1 MKSFDAFARPV
12 QEFQVKTAVGGYIS
26 IGSICLV
33 AALFLSELR
42 YFLTLETK
50 DEMLIDQ
57 SQERKYLNMS
67 LDVTFSSL
75 PCSVLGVN
83 LLDPKQNNV
92 MHVAHEIFKER
103 LTSTGEVIGKPIRDG
118 LQNVAMTPADLATV
132 FRDQQV
138 KANHSSTR
146 SRCPS
151 CFQSLFDEDSCCNSC
166 KEVREAFL
174 NHGWDDR
181 PDDYIFSQCIDEA
194 YQRTA
199 AQIGEGC
206 HVKARL
212 HVRKVPATLH
222 IGISQHIR
230 RDLVRATSVAEL
242 TVGADF
248 THHIHSLSFGPDFPG
263 LVRVLDGRQKSSH
276 QPPLSEHYQY
286 DVHVI
291 PTRYLEDGSDEIAG
305 HQYSVT
311 EYVKAVDATHPGHE
325 VATTGIWMSYDFT
338 PFEVRVTSSRKSLF
352 HFFTECCA
360 ILGGIFAFSG
370 MLDGFAHQIHKSLE
384 NGSRQGVLE

>member
-12 QEFQVKTAVGGYIS
+12 QEFQVKTAIGGYIS

-33 AALFLSELR
+33 AVLFFSELS
-42 YFLTLETK
+42 YFLTLDTK

-57 SQERKYLNMS
+57 SQERKYLNAS
-67 LDVTFSSL
+67 LDISFSAL
-75 PCSVLGVN
+75 PCSVLSVN
-83 LLDPKQNNV
+83 LMDPKQNNV
-92 MHVAHEIFKER
+92 MHVAHEIYKTR
-103 LTSTGEVIGKPIRDG
+103 LSSTGEVIGKPIRIG
-118 LQNVAMTPADLATV
+118 LENVAMTPADLATV
-132 FRDQQV
+132 FRDIPTR
-138 KANHSSTR
+138 ANHSSAI

-174 NHGWDDR
+174 NRGWDDR
-181 PDDYIFSQCIDEA
+181 PDDYVFVQCIEEA

-199 AQIGEGC
+199 AEANEGC
-206 HVKARL
+206 RLKARL

-222 IGISQHIR
+222 IGVSQRIR
-230 RDLVRATSVAEL
+230 RDLVRASSLADV
-242 TVGADF
+242 TVSADF
-248 THHIHSLSFGPDFPG
+248 SHHIHNLSFGPDFPG

-276 QPPLSEHYQY
+276 QKPTSEHYQY

-291 PTRYLEDGSDEIAG
+291 PTRYQEDGSDEIAG

-311 EYVKAVDATHPGHE
+311 EYVKAVDARDPGHK
-325 VATTGIWMSYDFT
+325 VGATGVWMSCDFT
-338 PFEVRVTSSRKSLF
+338 PFEVRVTRSRKSMF

-384 NGSRQGVLE
+384 NGSRRSVLE

>member
-33 AALFLSELR
+33 AALFLSELS
-42 YFLTLETK
+42 YFLTLDTK

-57 SQERKYLNMS
+57 SQERKYLNVS
-67 LDVTFSSL
+67 LDITFSAL
-75 PCSVLGVN
+75 PCSVLSIN
-83 LLDPKQNNV
+83 LMDPKQNNV
-92 MHVAHEIFKER
+92 MHVAHEIFKMR
-103 LTSTGEVIGKPIRDG
+103 LTSAGESIGKPIREG

-132 FRDQQV
+132 FKDR
-138 KANHSSTR
+138 KIRANHSSTR
-146 SRCPS
+146 IRCPS
-151 CFQSLFDEDSCCNSC
+151 CFQSLLDEDSCCNSC

-194 YQRTA
+194 FQRTA
-199 AQIGEGC
+199 AQMGEGC
-206 HVKARL
+206 RVQARL

-222 IGISQHIR
+222 VGIGQHIR
-230 RDLVRATSVAEL
+230 RDLVRAKSMPEL
-242 TVGADF
+242 TIGADF
-248 THHIHSLSFGPDFPG
+248 THEIHNLSFGPDFPG

-276 QPPLSEHYQY
+276 RPPLSEHYQY

-291 PTRYLEDGSDEIAG
+291 PTRFQEDGSDEIAG

-311 EYVKAVDATHPGHE
+311 EYVKAIDASNPGHD
-325 VATTGIWMSYDFT
+325 VAATGIWMSYDFT
-338 PFEVRVTSSRKSLF
+338 PFEVRVTRSRKSMF

-360 ILGGIFAFSG
+360 ILGGIFA
-370 MLDGFAHQIHKSLE
+370 A
-384 NGSRQGVLE
+384 

>member
-33 AALFLSELR
+33 AALFLSELK

-57 SQERKYLNMS
+57 SQERKYLNVS
-67 LDVTFSSL
+67 LDISFSSL
-75 PCSVLGVN
+75 PCPVLSMN

-92 MHVAHEIFKER
+92 MHVAHEIFKTR
-103 LTSTGEVIGKPIRDG
+103 LSSSGEVIGKRIRDG
-118 LQNVAMTPADLATV
+118 LQNVAMSPADLATV

-138 KANHSSTR
+138 TANHSSAR
-146 SRCPS
+146 FRCPS
-151 CFQSLFDEDSCCNSC
+151 CYQSMFDEDSCCNSC
-166 KEVREAFL
+166 KEVRHAFL

-181 PDDYIFSQCIDEA
+181 PDDYTFAQCIDEA
-194 YQRTA
+194 YQRTS
-199 AQIGEGC
+199 AQSGEGC
-206 HVKARL
+206 RVQARL

-222 IGISQHIR
+222 IGIGQRIR
-230 RDLVRATSVAEL
+230 RDLVRARSMADL

-248 THHIHSLSFGPDFPG
+248 THHIRNLSFGPDFPG
-263 LVRVLDGRQKSSH
+263 LVHVLDGRQKSSH
-276 QPPLSEHYQY
+276 TSSMSEHYQY

-291 PTRYLEDGSDEIAG
+291 PTRYQEDGADEISG

-311 EYVKAVDATHPGHE
+311 EYVKPVDATNSAREG
-325 VATTGIWMSYDFT
+325 AAAGIWMSYDFT
-338 PFEVRVTSSRKSLF
+338 PFEVRVTSSRKSMF

-360 ILGGIFAFSG
+360 ILGGIFAARLHNFSVTCR
-370 MLDGFAHQIHKSLE
+370 A
-384 NGSRQGVLE
+384 R

>member
-42 YFLTLETK
+42 YFLMLETK

-118 LQNVAMTPADLATV
+118 LQNVAMTPADLATSSETSKSKRITLPHAPGV
-132 FRDQQV
+132 RLAFRAYSMRIPAAIPV
-138 KANHSSTR
+138 
-146 SRCPS
+146 
-151 CFQSLFDEDSCCNSC
+151 L

-181 PDDYIFSQCIDEA
+181 PDDYVFSQCIDEA

-206 HVKARL
+206 HVKAHL
-212 HVRKVPATLH
+212 HMRKVPATLH

-291 PTRYLEDGSDEIAG
+291 PTRYLEDGSDEIA
-305 HQYSVT
+305 V

-338 PFEVRVTSSRKSLF
+338 PFEVRVTSS
-352 HFFTECCA
+352 
-360 ILGGIFAFSG
+360 
-370 MLDGFAHQIHKSLE
+370 
-384 NGSRQGVLE
+384 